1 MSDETRIARV
11 YAEALFEAAFET
23 DKVALVKSDL
33 AEFAA
38 AIETS
43 TKLRT
48 FFFDEGISGTEKSE
62 LLGRLGEGGDQ
73 LVTNFLRLLADK
85 DREWVLLDA
94 VRIFMEIVERESGVA
109 KVELTVARPIPD
121 SLRDE
126 ISASLERSLG
136 QPVDL
141 TVTVDEE
148 VIGGA
153 RLRVGDMIADA
164 SVRHRLDQ
172 LRARL
177 IKPTANLEVSVE
189 AAP

>member
-1 MSDETRIARV
+1 VSDETRIARV
-11 YAEALFEAAFET
+11 YAEALFEAASEADRVDT
-23 DKVALVKSDL
+23 VKRDL

-38 AIETS
+38 TIETS
-43 TKLRT
+43 SQLRT
-48 FFFDEGISGTEKSE
+48 FFFDEDISGTEKSA
-62 LLGRLGEGGDQ
+62 LLGRLGEGGEP

-85 DREWVLLDA
+85 DREWALPDA
-94 VRIFMEIVERESGVA
+94 VRLFMQIVERESGVA

-121 SLRDE
+121 TLRDE
-126 ISASLERSLG
+126 IRASLERSLG
-136 QPVDL
+136 RPVDL